1 MTAISKSTILEG
13 IHQNFYT
20 LINAITSFTGKVYPA
35 YPDLNLDAASSKAS
49 YPIFVLNS
57 PEIDT
62 WKNHTLTKVKLTG
75 TIRIDVFTTSAK
87 TCDEYASDVI
97 DKIETSINSLRT
109 DGLRFIELTDT
120 SKDQYER
127 GKIMVHNKSI
137 TFQFEFIFSRSSL
150 PW

>member
-1 MTAISKSTILEG
+1 MAIAKATILEDV
-13 IHQNFYT
+13 HQTFYT
-20 LINAITSFTGKVYPA
+20 LLNAITGFTGNLYPA
-35 YPDLNLDAASSKAS
+35 YPDLNLDAASSKSS

-57 PEIDT
+57 PEIET
-62 WKNHTLTKVKLTG
+62 WESHTLTKVKLTG
-75 TIRIDVFTTSAK
+75 TIRVDIFTTSAK
-87 TCDEYASDVI
+87 TCDQYASDVI

-109 DGLRFIELTDT
+109 NGLRFIELTDT

-127 GKIMVHNKSI
+127 GKIMVHNKGL